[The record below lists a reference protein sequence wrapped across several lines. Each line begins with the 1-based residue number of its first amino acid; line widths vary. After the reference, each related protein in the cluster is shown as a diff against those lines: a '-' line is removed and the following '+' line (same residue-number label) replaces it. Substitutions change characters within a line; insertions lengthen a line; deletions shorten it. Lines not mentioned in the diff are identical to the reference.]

1 MIAFDC
7 IGGLGRG
14 RGRMQSLRGVVKCA
28 FLERIWLEEQWTAD
42 AFQDATKMKID
53 LGYLSN

>member
-1 MIAFDC
+1 MLAFNC
-7 IGGLGRG
+7 IGGLG
-14 RGRMQSLRGVVKCA
+14 RGRMQSLRGVVRCA
-28 FLERIWLEEQWTAD
+28 FLEHIWLEEQWTSD